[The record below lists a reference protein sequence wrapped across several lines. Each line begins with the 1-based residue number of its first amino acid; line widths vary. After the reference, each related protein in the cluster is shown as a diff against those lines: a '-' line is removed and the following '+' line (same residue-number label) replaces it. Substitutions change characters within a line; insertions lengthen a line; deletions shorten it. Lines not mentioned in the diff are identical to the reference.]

1 MTEPNEMRDMA
12 NMVGLH
18 MLEPQTP
25 EPLAFALR
33 AAANRVEA
41 LEAEVRQL
49 QVDRDRLRE
58 AYDRMVERNEKF
70 RAVNTTAWYSRFFPK
85 RSHD

>member
-1 MTEPNEMRDMA
+1 MTEPNEMREMA

-49 QVDRDRLRE
+49 QRERDGLRD
-58 AYDRMVERNEKF
+58 AYDRAVERNTKLCSANNA
-70 RAVNTTAWYSRFFPK
+70 RWYSRFFPK
-85 RSHD
+85 RNHV